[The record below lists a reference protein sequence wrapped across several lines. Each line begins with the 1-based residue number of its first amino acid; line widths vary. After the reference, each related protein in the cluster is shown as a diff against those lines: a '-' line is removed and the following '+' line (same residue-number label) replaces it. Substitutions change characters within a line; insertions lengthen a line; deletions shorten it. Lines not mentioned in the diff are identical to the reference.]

1 MSLEYNK
8 ELIPRAKELRKNM
21 TRQEKHLWYDYLSAY
36 PVRFQRQKTI
46 GNFIVDFFC
55 AKAKLVVEL
64 DGGHHY
70 TGQGKA
76 YDFERT
82 LVLMAD
88 GIEVLRFS
96 DSDVDRDFEMVC
108 RLIDCAVQRRLLRT
122 LPQSAA
128 QTAPSKR
135 EP

>member
-1 MSLEYNK
+1 
-8 ELIPRAKELRKNM
+8 M

-46 GNFIVDFFC
+46 GSFIVDFFC

-64 DGGHHY
+64 DGGPHY
-70 TGQGKA
+70 TRQGKA

-88 GIEVLRFS
+88 GIEVLRFF
-96 DSDVDRDFEMVC
+96 DSDVDRNFEMVC
-108 RLIDCAVQRRLLRT
+108 RSIDCVVQRRLLRT

>member
-46 GNFIVDFFC
+46 GSFIVDFFC

-108 RLIDCAVQRRLLRT
+108 RSIDCAVQRRLLRT

>member
-46 GNFIVDFFC
+46 GSVIVDFFC

-64 DGGHHY
+64 DGGPHY
-70 TGQGKA
+70 TRQGKA
-76 YDFERT
+76 YDDAISKLLQVNE
-82 LVLMAD
+82 
-88 GIEVLRFS
+88 E
-96 DSDVDRDFEMVC
+96 C
-108 RLIDCAVQRRLLRT
+108 RL
-122 LPQSAA
+122 
-128 QTAPSKR
+128 
-135 EP
+135 